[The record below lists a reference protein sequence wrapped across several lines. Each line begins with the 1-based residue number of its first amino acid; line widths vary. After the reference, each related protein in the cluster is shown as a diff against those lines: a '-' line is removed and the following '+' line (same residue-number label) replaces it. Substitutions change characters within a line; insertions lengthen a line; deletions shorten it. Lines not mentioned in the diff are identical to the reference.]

1 MFGRHQLSLLS
12 VHRLKQ
18 QIPQV
23 QTDCS
28 FEWCQGKTTQIQLNA
43 VYIHYTCLDA
53 QAAIILCRL
62 RTKLY
67 VYRTKTPAGSDE
79 IKFGK
84 SIE

>member
-1 MFGRHQLSLLS
+1 MFGRHQLFLLS

-43 VYIHYTCLDA
+43 VYSLHQPQLFFVDQEQNFMYIEKN
-53 QAAIILCRL
+53 IRRL
-62 RTKLY
+62 R
-67 VYRTKTPAGSDE
+67 
-79 IKFGK
+79 
-84 SIE
+84 